1 MRILKSKHFARFMK
15 DTGITNTDLREAV
28 RQAETG
34 LIDADLGGGLIKQRI
49 ARPNQGKSSGFR
61 TILVFRTA
69 DRSVFIYGFA
79 KNNRANIRQ
88 DELKALKVLAAE
100 LLAYSDAQLN
110 QAIRKGA
117 LLEGGNDE

>member
-1 MRILKSKHFARFMK
+1 MRILKSKHFVRFMK

-28 RQAETG
+28 RQAEAG

-61 TILVFRTA
+61 TILVFRTT

-79 KNNRANIRQ
+79 KNSRANIRQ

-100 LLAYSDAQLN
+100 LLAYSEAQLN

-117 LLEGGNDE
+117 LLEVRNDE

>member
-28 RQAETG
+28 RQAEAG

-117 LLEGGNDE
+117 LLEVGNDE

>member
-28 RQAETG
+28 RQAEAG

-61 TILVFRTA
+61 TILVFRTT

-100 LLAYSDAQLN
+100 LLAYSEAQLN

-117 LLEGGNDE
+117 LLEVRNDE

>member
-28 RQAETG
+28 RQAEAG

>member
-79 KNNRANIRQ
+79 KNKRANIRQ

-117 LLEGGNDE
+117 LLEVGNDE

>member
-117 LLEGGNDE
+117 LLEVGNDE

>member
-28 RQAETG
+28 RQAEAG
-34 LIDADLGGGLIKQRI
+34 LIDADLGSGLTKQRI
-49 ARPNQGKSSGFR
+49 ARPNQGKSSGFC

-117 LLEGGNDE
+117 LLEVGNDE

>member
-28 RQAETG
+28 RQAEAG

-61 TILVFRTA
+61 TILVFRTT

-79 KNNRANIRQ
+79 KNSMANIRQ

-100 LLAYSDAQLN
+100 LLAYSEAQLN

-117 LLEGGNDE
+117 LLEVRNAE

>member
-1 MRILKSKHFARFMK
+1 MRILKSKHFVRFMK

-28 RQAETG
+28 QQAEAG

-100 LLAYSDAQLN
+100 LLAYSEAQLN

-117 LLEGGNDE
+117 LLEVRNDE

>member
-28 RQAETG
+28 RQAEAG

-61 TILVFRTA
+61 TILVFRTT

-79 KNNRANIRQ
+79 KNSRANIRQ

-100 LLAYSDAQLN
+100 LLAYSEAQLN

-117 LLEGGNDE
+117 LLEVRNDE